1 MPNSSEYQPPKPTGN
16 VKNIDVLEEIAAGD
30 PPGPSN
36 SSLFSCYG
44 APSFS
49 LSSSA
54 KGHGP
59 WMFPVVQAR
68 EVFYNVCSDYGLLNK
83 ASIIANT
90 PCSSSESTPV
100 QDGPSSVG
108 AVGHNSN
115 YVQLQVDRPDVTHRG
130 NAEMV
135 AMPVSQGKQLL
146 AWEIDTSD
154 FNIVTSKLKCRTGS
168 LKKQSTKKIKPLE
181 KHNKKNDSSPYTVL
195 EEMKQRKVLDLRRW
209 YCISRPQ
216 YKTSCGISSLV
227 SCWNYLF
234 STCGTGSLPPITQE
248 EALHI
253 LGFHQPFEDIKF
265 GPFTGNATLMRWF
278 RQLNEHFHMRGCSYV
293 LYKPHG
299 KNRTAGETAEGALL
313 KLTQGLKDESMAF
326 IYHCQNHYFCP
337 IGFEATP
344 LKACKAF
351 RGKLPIEEMEFWILI
366 GEPSKKHPAIHCKKW
381 TDIVTDLNTQNPEYL
396 DIRNPEKGI
405 QYRKTKKVGGNLHC
419 IIAFQKLNWQKLST
433 WMMNIGNFRCEPLSK
448 VLECKASSSTT
459 GLERVLND
467 REPSVNDKN
476 NGEGFQ
482 QASEWKH
489 IATPYEY
496 RDCGSPESE
505 TDEESI
511 SCTMGVQGLWKLL
524 ECTGQPISPE
534 CLEGKILAVDISIWL
549 NQAMKGARDRHGN
562 SLPNAH
568 LLILFHRLCKLLFY
582 RIRPLVVFDGK
593 MPLLKKQTLE
603 NRWKRK
609 ELAVKDTKK
618 TTDKLMRTFLKRL
631 ALKTALGG
639 KSDEIIPS
647 LSQVRR
653 GETDDIFNLP
663 SLSQKEE
670 NSSEEERE
678 KDWEERMKNERL
690 LQNEFLENPNSVDID
705 SEDFASLPPEVRHE
719 ILTDLK
725 EFSKRRRSLM
735 EPLPQESTDFS
746 QYQLSGL
753 LKRNRLNQHIE
764 GVQKEMNRQYCGE
777 IQMECDNEG
786 GFFKDIEARR
796 LVSEDASH
804 YILLKGIQSKNNE
817 GSEGHKQNTPEK
829 NTNSAVTKAP
839 SNAGWDP
846 FKNLSPTSL
855 PTTNMMKAE
864 NDGAAARDCPSPRT
878 MIAIEAA
885 MLESGSDDGTES
897 GEDKLLPLGCS
908 STLYSADTASKNI
921 NVSPRTHQAIQQAL
935 EEDELIN
942 IAKKDN
948 ESECSNGRKQVA
960 KSCSSNDEHK
970 DQEIFDSDCEDLAI
984 PLSPKTTQRKSRE
997 HRNDENCKMQSK
1009 LPAAEGVSPVSTTE
1023 QNNNVATG
1031 DATKHKIE
1039 QLSFQTSENVKEHGS
1054 INEEH
1059 LDSNSRKCIHPPGTV
1074 NFLENQ
1080 SMNSETIPGIQ
1091 QPLFIPAL
1099 GTQPSD
1105 DPKKLPSPQIQGE
1118 LDEDSTE
1125 ESYGDQEKYANNEDQ
1140 SDSEGSFIEVIN
1152 TNKTPLKNELFPLD
1166 IFVPLIPAS
1175 EPMPKPADD
1184 LEGSFET
1191 TQIFEEQSAVIGDH
1205 MDKIEKIVQ
1214 QSTKEEP
1221 DQPKWADVEEAT
1233 TDEWSELNLGDI
1245 EELENSLFLEQSGLQ
1260 SQKQKQERVAA
1271 TITGQMYLETQEL
1284 LRIFGIPYIV
1294 APMEAEAQCAYLDM
1308 TDQTSGTITD
1318 DSDIWLFGARHV
1330 YKNFFNQ
1337 DKYVEYYQ
1345 YIHLYNQLG
1354 LDRRKLINLAYFLGS
1369 DYTEGIPGVGY
1380 VTAMELL
1387 NEFLGPGLEPL
1398 YRIRDWWTEA
1408 QKNKKLR
1415 ENPSDTKVKKKLR
1428 HLDIYSG
1435 FPNPAVAE
1443 AYLKPVVDESKESLS
1458 WGRPDLDEIREFCQN
1473 RFGWTRKKTDE
1484 VFLPVMKQLNDQQSQ
1499 PRIDTFFRVEQY
1511 EKQTIKSQRLRRAV
1525 TCMLRKEEET
1535 STEGHVTTDTPKG
1548 TANSAEKS
1556 QEVALGTKSK
1566 FSNSQL
1572 KCRKRKQPKKSPDQ
1586 LSGGG
1591 FIGPINLSEE
1601 SSHSGDDESEFM
1613 PKKYSKT
1620 MNFVRKTPEEQMKDK
1635 KDKTAYRSGSSS
1647 EENEDDNRMVTAK
1660 PVFVH
1665 RGKMKGL
1672 KTKQRMKLKK

>member
-1 MPNSSEYQPPKPTGN
+1 MPNSSDYQPPKPTGN
-16 VKNIDVLEEIAAGD
+16 VKNIDVLEEIAASD
-30 PPGPSN
+30 LPGPSN
-36 SSLFSCYG
+36 SNLFSCYG
-44 APSFS
+44 APSFN

-54 KGHGP
+54 EGHGP

-90 PCSSSESTPV
+90 PCSSSEPTPV
-100 QDGPSSVG
+100 QDGSSSVG
-108 AVGHNSN
+108 AAGHNSN
-115 YVQLQVDRPDVTHRG
+115 YVQLQVDPPDVTHRG

-135 AMPVSQGKQLL
+135 AMPVSQGKRLL

-154 FNIVTSKLKCRTGS
+154 FNIVTSKLKSRTGS
-168 LKKQSTKKIKPLE
+168 LKKQSTKKITPLE
-181 KHNKKNDSSPYTVL
+181 KYNKKNDSSPYTVL

-253 LGFHQPFEDIKF
+253 LGFRQPFEDIKF

-489 IATPYEY
+489 IASPYEY

-505 TDEESI
+505 TDEES

-568 LLILFHRLCKLLFY
+568 LLILFHRLCKLLFH

-609 ELAVKDTKK
+609 ELVVKDTKK

-639 KSDEIIPS
+639 TSDEIIPS

-663 SLSQKEE
+663 SLAQKEE
-670 NSSEEERE
+670 NSSDEERE
-678 KDWEERMKNERL
+678 KDWEERMKSERL

-725 EFSKRRRSLM
+725 EFSKRRRSIM
-735 EPLPQESTDFS
+735 EPMPQESTDFS

-753 LKRNRLNQHIE
+753 LKRNRLNQHIQ

-777 IQMECDNEG
+777 IQVECDNEG
-786 GFFKDIEARR
+786 GFFKDMEARR

-804 YILLKGIQSKNNE
+804 YILIKGIQSKNNE
-817 GSEGHKQNTPEK
+817 GTEGNKQNTPEK
-829 NTNSAVTKAP
+829 NINSAVTTAP
-839 SNAGWDP
+839 SSAGWDP

-878 MIAIEAA
+878 MIAVEAA

-897 GEDKLLPLGCS
+897 GEDKLFPLGCS
-908 STLYSADTASKNI
+908 STLYSADTASENI
-921 NVSPRTHQAIQQAL
+921 NVSPRTHQAIRQAL

-942 IAKKDN
+942 IARKDN

-970 DQEIFDSDCEDLAI
+970 DQEIFGSDCEDLAI
-984 PLSPKTTQRKSRE
+984 PLSPKITQRKSRV
-997 HRNDENCKMQSK
+997 HGNDQNCKMQSK
-1009 LPAAEGVSPVSTTE
+1009 LPVAEGISPVSTTE

-1031 DATKHKIE
+1031 DITKHKIE
-1039 QLSFQTSENVKEHGS
+1039 QISFQTSENVKEHKS

-1080 SMNSETIPGIQ
+1080 STNGGTIPGIQ
-1091 QPLFIPAL
+1091 QPLLIPAL

-1105 DPKKLPSPQIQGE
+1105 DPKKLPSLQIKGE
-1118 LDEDSTE
+1118 LEEDSIE
-1125 ESYGDQEKYANNEDQ
+1125 ELYGDQEKYANNEDQ

-1175 EPMPKPADD
+1175 EPMPKPGDD
-1184 LEGSFET
+1184 LEGSFEIA
-1191 TQIFEEQSAVIGDH
+1191 QIVEEQSAVIGDH
-1205 MDKIEKIVQ
+1205 VDKIEKIVQ
-1214 QSTKEEP
+1214 QGTKEEP
-1221 DQPKWADVEEAT
+1221 DQPKGTDVEETT
-1233 TDEWSELNLGDI
+1233 TDEWSELNLAEVG
-1245 EELENSLFLEQSGLQ
+1245 ELENSLFLEQSGLQ

-1271 TITGQMYLETQEL
+1271 TVTGQMYLEAQEL

-1294 APMEAEAQCAYLDM
+1294 APTEAEAQCAYLDM

-1345 YIHLYNQLG
+1345 YIHLHNQLG

-1415 ENPSDTKVKKKLR
+1415 ENPSDTTVKKKLR

-1484 VFLPVMKQLNDQQSQ
+1484 VFLPVMKQLNAQQSQ

-1535 STEGHVTTDTPKG
+1535 STEGHVTADIPEG
-1548 TANSAEKS
+1548 TANSAEEA

-1572 KCRKRKQPKKSPDQ
+1572 KCRKRKQPKQSPDQ
-1586 LSGGG
+1586 PSGGG

-1613 PKKYSKT
+1613 SKKYPKT
-1620 MNFVRKTPEEQMKDK
+1620 VSFVRKTPEEQMKNQN
-1635 KDKTAYRSGSSS
+1635 DKTAHRSGSSS
-1647 EENEDDNRMVTAK
+1647 EENEDDNCMVTAK

-1665 RGKMKGL
+1665 RGRMKGL